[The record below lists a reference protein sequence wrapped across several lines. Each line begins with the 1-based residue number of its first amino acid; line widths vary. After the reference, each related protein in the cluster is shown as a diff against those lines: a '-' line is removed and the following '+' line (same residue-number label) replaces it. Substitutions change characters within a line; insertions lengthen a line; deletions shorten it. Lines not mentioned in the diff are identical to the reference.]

1 MTVYIALLR
10 AINVGGRNRVAMTDL
25 RALASDVGVSEPQT
39 LLQSG
44 NLVFRSDGRRSE
56 DLEALFEAE
65 TAKRLNVQTDFLVR
79 TAAEWSAIVENNP
92 FPSEAKADP
101 SHLLVMPLKS
111 SAKLEDVEA
120 LQSTIKG
127 SEIVRLGS
135 RHIYLSYP
143 DGIGGSKLTAA
154 RIEKALGNTGTARN
168 WNTALKLLEMCDGS

>member
-1 MTVYIALLR
+1 MNQKLDQLEAK
-10 AINVGGRNRVAMTDL
+10 
-25 RALASDVGVSEPQT
+25 
-39 LLQSG
+39 LQ
-44 NLVFRSDGRRSE
+44 
-56 DLEALFEAE
+56 ALFEAE

-111 SAKLEDVEA
+111 SSKSEDVEA